1 MGSERGKIVVYEP
14 LTQDFARRPRRQLV
28 PVRPTFFLIYQFN
41 FRPLGI
47 IFWGLGITPFR
58 LAWNVRAL
66 TRCRPGE
73 GCAHAGSNGTSRPRV
88 IGRGGVSLGGTAGH
102 RGATSARRRGIAPAV
117 AAGDRTDAA
126 STDDRADVA
135 PANDCSRAA
144 PSGGRI
150 GRDTFSLHVWAQA
163 RRRRLARGRG
173 GFGHHEL
180 PRRRTG
186 RDRVGAR
193 QQRDR
198 RLSSGVAVPAPLGR
212 RRRS

>member
-73 GCAHAGSNGTSRPRV
+73 GCA
-88 IGRGGVSLGGTAGH
+88 RGGVWWPGGWGGRSPPGVIGGGEFRLAGQLVTVVRH
-102 RGATSARRRGIAPAV
+102 PRAVVASRPPWRPAIGRTLRRPTIVLTLRRPMIGRV
-117 AAGDRTDAA
+117 LR
-126 STDDRADVA
+126 
-135 PANDCSRAA
+135 RAA
-144 PSGGRI
+144 
-150 GRDTFSLHVWAQA
+150 V
-163 RRRRLARGRG
+163 
-173 GFGHHEL
+173 
-180 PRRRTG
+180 
-186 RDRVGAR
+186 V
-193 QQRDR
+193 
-198 RLSSGVAVPAPLGR
+198 
-212 RRRS
+212 